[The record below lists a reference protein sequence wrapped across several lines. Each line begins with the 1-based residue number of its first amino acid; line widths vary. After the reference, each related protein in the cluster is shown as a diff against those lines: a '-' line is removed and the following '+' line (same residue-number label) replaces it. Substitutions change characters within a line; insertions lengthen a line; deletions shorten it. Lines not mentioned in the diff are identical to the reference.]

1 MKPDLT
7 YTTDEM
13 FTRFYPETK
22 AGEEA
27 WRVIAEQTE
36 GSGAVFN
43 FQAKATIAQLR
54 KAGYSV
60 RKAKPDKAWT
70 DDELDAILA
79 ELGA

>member
-1 MKPDLT
+1 MTDLT
-7 YTTDEM
+7 YTTDDM

-54 KAGYSV
+54 KAGYSAS
-60 RKAKPDKAWT
+60 RRMSSEEMSSEEIDT
-70 DDELDAILA
+70 LLA

>member
-1 MKPDLT
+1 MTDLT
-7 YTTDEM
+7 YTTDDM

-36 GSGAVFN
+36 GSGAVLTIH
-43 FQAKATIAQLR
+43 AKATIAQLR

-60 RKAKPDKAWT
+60 RKARPHKEWT
-70 DDELDAILA
+70 YDELETILA
-79 ELGA
+79 ELGV